1 MDVINTLM
9 SPQEFYLMVSPT
21 AQTFTIR
28 GDDEFMVDFAM
39 RAVIAGYLTPDYI
52 TKEKVL
58 LTFFV
63 NHKA

>member
-1 MDVINTLM
+1 
-9 SPQEFYLMVSPT
+9 MVSPT